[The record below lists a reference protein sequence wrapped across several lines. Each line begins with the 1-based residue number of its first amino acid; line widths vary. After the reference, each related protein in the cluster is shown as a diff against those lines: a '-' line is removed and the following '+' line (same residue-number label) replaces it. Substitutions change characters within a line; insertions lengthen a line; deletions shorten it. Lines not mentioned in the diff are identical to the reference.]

1 MADIKILT
9 YEQAFG
15 ELGETVEKLEAGGLT
30 LEESLSLF
38 ERGQALA
45 ARCNEH
51 LDEAKLKLERIT
63 PEGDIPLELGP

>member
-15 ELGETVEKLEAGGLT
+15 ELGKTVERLEAGGLT
-30 LEESLSLF
+30 LEESLNLF